1 VPKRG
6 KLALCG
12 AAGGVALLVLT
23 WLLALHVAFF
33 QNADQSIF
41 FGFFQLHSR
50 GPIEAIA
57 NRIAQLA
64 DPKPF
69 AVFAGVILVVALLR
83 KRFRAAVAIGA
94 ILLGANV
101 TTQLLKPL
109 LAQPRASSL
118 LHGITY
124 ISPASW
130 PSGHATASMSLA
142 LCCVIAAPVRWRP
155 IVAALG
161 ALFAVAVSY
170 SFLTLGWHYP
180 SDVFGGFLVAAS
192 WTLAG
197 VAAVLTLNAR
207 RPRRLPGQSRERVSM
222 RDALMPPAVALAGA
236 AGLAGLVALA
246 RPHQVLSYARA
257 HEAFIVGAAAIG
269 LLGLAL
275 ATGLMLALRA
285 TGSDPAPTAVPRRHS
300 PPG

>member
-1 VPKRG
+1 VPKRA

-12 AAGGVALLVLT
+12 AAGGVGLLVLT
-23 WLLALHVAFF
+23 WLLAFHVAFF
-33 QNADQSIF
+33 QNADQSIYV
-41 FGFFQLHSR
+41 GFFQLHSR
-50 GPIEAIA
+50 GSIYAIA
-57 NRIAQLA
+57 NRVALPDTA
-64 DPKPF
+64 PF
-69 AVFAGVILVVALLR
+69 VVFAGAIVAFALLR
-83 KRFRAAVAIGA
+83 KRARAAVAIGA

-118 LHGITY
+118 LQGLTPLP
-124 ISPASW
+124 PASW
-130 PSGHATASMSLA
+130 PSGHATAAMSLA
-142 LCCVIAAPVRWRP
+142 LCSVIAAPVRWRP

-170 SFLTLGWHYP
+170 SFMTLGWHYP

-197 VAAVLTLNAR
+197 VAAVLTVDAR
-207 RPRRLPGQSRERVSM
+207 RPRSDVVQSRDRFSL
-222 RDALMPPAVALAGA
+222 RDALTPPAVALVGA
-236 AGLAGLVALA
+236 AGLAALVALA

-257 HEAFIVGAAAIG
+257 HEAFMVGAAAIG

-285 TGSDPAPTAVPRRHS
+285 TGSGPAPTAAPRRRS